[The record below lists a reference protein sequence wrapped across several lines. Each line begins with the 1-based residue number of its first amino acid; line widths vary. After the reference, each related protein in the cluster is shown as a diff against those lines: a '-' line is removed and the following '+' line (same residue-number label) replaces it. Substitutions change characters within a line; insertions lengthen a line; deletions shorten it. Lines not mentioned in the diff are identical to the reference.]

1 MTASST
7 MCKTRMVNA
16 CSLKV
21 RSHYQ
26 TMTRAAVVRNTG
38 TSVQPTDA
46 SHTRPA
52 RMASD
57 LTAADDITVPA
68 YRATDFSFGHSFS
81 SSRSQ
86 SHGSS
91 HRGITNDL
99 DSRRAPFVCQVIGDP
114 GSERRTLD
122 SSRLSPVFRGSSLE
136 LRILLSRR
144 LRDGYAMQDSQSG
157 REGDIEMCLSMRMRR
172 SSGLQMRMNEWVIG
186 WRFIIAFCVLQ
197 VGRYSMY
204 CLFDFILSLLFYYPT
219 TK

>member
-1 MTASST
+1 
-7 MCKTRMVNA
+7 MVNV
-16 CSLKV
+16 CSLKA
-21 RSHYQ
+21 RSHYR

-38 TSVQPTDA
+38 TSVQLTDA

-68 YRATDFSFGHSFS
+68 YRATDSSSGHSCS

-91 HRGITNDL
+91 HRGIINDL
-99 DSRRAPFVCQVIGDP
+99 GSRQAPFVCQAIGDP

-122 SSRLSPVFRGSSLE
+122 SSRLSPVFRGSPLE

-144 LRDGYAMQDSQSG
+144 LRDGYAMQVSQSG
-157 REGDIEMCLSMRMRR
+157 RGGDIEMYLSMRMRR
-172 SSGLQMRMNEWVIG
+172 SSGLQMRMNEWV
-186 WRFIIAFCVLQ
+186 R
-197 VGRYSMY
+197 VGGYY
-204 CLFDFILSLLFYYPT
+204 SLLCLT
-219 TK
+219 G